1 MERERLSEGNAGMN
15 FSELK
20 NHFSMA
26 RKKPKEEEPKKKNP
40 LFSALSPFFNN
51 PSGNGNLC
59 QFRFLGLFS
68 SVHATLQP
76 LCLLVFR
83 SVPVV
88 FQHLSFAAFM
98 GGFLH

>member
-40 LFSALSPFFNN
+40 LFSSLSPFFNN

-68 SVHATLQP
+68 SAHATLQP
-76 LCLLVFR
+76 LCLSAGWSFGR
-83 SVPVV
+83 SVRCSRVY
-88 FQHLSFAAFM
+88 FM
-98 GGFLH
+98 GGFSQ